1 MVKLPKGWE
10 VKKVI
15 DVTSYVN
22 RGISPKYTEYDGFVV
37 INQRCIRG
45 NKILLENSRLTDPE
59 KKKISDEKY
68 IQKYDVLVNSTGVGT
83 LGRVAQVKKIY
94 GKMTVDSHVTI
105 VRPNDSIH
113 PSYFG
118 YTMVFNQPLI
128 EKMGEG
134 ATGQTELSRD
144 RIKNDIEIFIAP
156 HNDQPKIATIL
167 SNYDNLIENNTK
179 RIQLLEEIA
188 KLIYDEWF
196 VKFRFPGHAK
206 TKFVNSELGE
216 IPEGWEVNDVQNVI
230 DVIGGGTP
238 STKIKEYWN
247 PEEIN
252 WYAPKDLTNNNS
264 PFSLRSGTKISKL
277 GLQKSSAK
285 LFSPF
290 SVMMTS
296 RATVGVV
303 GINITKAAVNQG
315 FIVCIPNEA
324 MQYTYIYF
332 WLKQNVPNLI
342 QLGGGTTFKEVTKT
356 TFRQYQILIPPIN
369 VMSQFHELIFSI
381 FQEILNIIRKEDNL
395 IKTRDLL
402 LPKLISGQVDVSN
415 LDIKVPEMQEG
426 VV

>member
-94 GKMTVDSHVTI
+94 GKMTVDSPVTI

-144 RIKNDIEIFIAP
+144 RVKNDIEIFIAP
-156 HNDQPKIATIL
+156 HNDQPKIALIL
-167 SNYDNLIENNTK
+167 SNYDDLIENNIK
-179 RIQLLEEIA
+179 RVQLLEKIA
-188 KLIYDEWF
+188 KMIYEEWF
-196 VKFRFPGHAK
+196 VRFKFPGHEK
-206 TKFVNSELGE
+206 VKMVNSELGK
-216 IPEGWEVNDVQNVI
+216 IPEGWEVMKLQDGIELAYGKALKQS
-230 DVIGGGTP
+230 DR
-238 STKIKEYWN
+238 
-247 PEEIN
+247 EEGDFLV
-252 WYAPKDLTNNNS
+252 Y
-264 PFSLRSGTKISKL
+264 G
-277 GLQKSSAK
+277 SS
-285 LFSPF
+285 
-290 SVMMTS
+290 
-296 RATVGVV
+296 GVV
-303 GINITKAAVNQG
+303 GKHNEFLVEGPGIIVGRKGNVGSVFWTSHDFYPIDTVYYVKSEISLYYVYYNFLNQHFLNNDAAVPGLSRKQAYLLPFLKPDDITLALFEKQIEPIFKGIERLKGKN
-315 FIVCIPNEA
+315 FILA
-324 MQYTYIYF
+324 
-332 WLKQNVPNLI
+332 
-342 QLGGGTTFKEVTKT
+342 
-356 TFRQYQILIPPIN
+356 
-369 VMSQFHELIFSI
+369 
-381 FQEILNIIRKEDNL
+381 
-395 IKTRDLL
+395 KTRDLL
-402 LPKLISGQVDVSN
+402 IPKLISGQVDVSG
-415 LDIKVPEMQEG
+415 LDIKVQE
-426 VV
+426 VVV